1 MAHERPTRRQ
11 QEALRR
17 QEEKYEEAK
26 SEIVDLGFVLQ
37 GSVTERWMVCGKPA
51 CRCHEDPAAR
61 HGPYYQWSWKT
72 LGKTHAVYLTSEQA
86 AQCRQWVKNNRR
98 LEKIVKRLRT
108 VSLRGASLYG
118 IRRK

>member
-1 MAHERPTRRQ
+1 MPPERLARRQ
-11 QEALRR
+11 QEALKR
-17 QEEKYEEAK
+17 QAAKYEDAK
-26 SEIVDLGFVLQ
+26 SPVADLGFVLQ
-37 GSVTERWMVCGKPA
+37 GSVVERWMECGKPA

-72 LGKTHAVYLTSEQA
+72 RGKTHAVYLTDEQA

-98 LEKIVKRLRT
+98 LDKIVKRLRT
-108 VSLRGASLYG
+108 VSLRAASLYG